1 MTSIFIS
8 YRHSDAAGHAGRLFD
23 RLRLWFSDDDLF
35 FDVHALDTG
44 HVFPEHIDRA
54 IRGANV
60 ALVVIGPDWLKTLN
74 DRVADPEVDFVRRE
88 VEIAIQRQLNGEME
102 VFPVLVG
109 GAAMPRRKALHPKLK
124 GHVDRLPDYHAHTFQ
139 GNQAD
144 WDHQFDRLR
153 KRLAGVAGVPE
164 PRFQVPYDSQHVGT
178 VVHNQTHPSFRPVP
192 SDLPSSAKFN
202 AQSVERTFNTIS
214 RALLDWPQE
223 TGGQWVDRPELEQL
237 HALLGQEKPAVTA
250 LLGGPGEGKSAIL
263 ARLGARLSRE
273 RVVLLAIKAD
283 GIPRHVATLAD
294 LDDWI
299 DCGLPVAEALRNLA
313 RERRVVVLIDQLD
326 VLADLMDRH
335 SERLSALLRLVGALR
350 DSPNVKVIVSCREFE
365 FRNDVR
371 LSTLDVEQVSLERL
385 SWDQVKPLVTAH
397 GLQPDGWHEDVRDVL
412 RTPQHLAMFL
422 EHLADTDTLP
432 QFTTYQA
439 LLDRIIRE
447 RLEKDYGLEAVKA
460 AECIAMEMAT
470 EEELWL
476 ARARFEH
483 RFKDELKNL
492 EAAGF
497 LTVSANRLSLAFRH
511 QTLFDFLRARAFL
524 RSNQSLADYILTE
537 KQESLFVR
545 PVLWSALNYLRGS
558 DTAAYRRESRR
569 LWAHDGPRRHLRF
582 LLIEFLGQA
591 AHPDDEEAQ
600 WLLPLLHDPGHRSRV
615 LRAIAR
621 NPGWFSRI
629 RSRLPALMTA
639 PPDEAWG
646 VVGVLSEAATGER
659 EVVLHLVEQHWVTR
673 SQYVNHACTVLS
685 NLASWDEES
694 VETAARV
701 AEDAL
706 DTYMVRR
713 LVDRI
718 AESRPG
724 LAPRLIARCL
734 CAQTK
739 RFAVN
744 LASTPEQ
751 SAPET
756 SPVSGPSR
764 QYEQLLEQTGGWHDI
779 HRVASRAPRA
789 FVEETWPSLI
799 DILGRI
805 AHEPHPHLNKYR
817 AHSGLTFY
825 PDGVVHYPL
834 PEAIESSVRGF
845 AEADPDSFL
854 NFVETHKT
862 SDLEVVHHLL
872 TLGLVTIATVRP
884 GAVLRYLLEDPR
896 RFAVGNFSDTH
907 ADSRA
912 LISALVPAL
921 NDVDASKLESAII
934 TWKYGSLPGHLDSK
948 SRFKFQKW
956 SREHRLRLLRSF
968 PFERLSPRGQ
978 RHLQQEERALPH
990 TPDFDSSVGKA
1001 EFVENVMS
1009 AEQMGKATDDEIL
1022 NLFKELTDDTQFQ
1035 HQRPG
1040 KWLDHV
1046 EGSIQASR
1054 AFAEFAKGAPDR
1066 ALRIIRN
1073 FEPGVTER
1081 PAGAVLAELGQ
1092 SNVPPETLITS
1103 IRELDSRGFSSEHFR
1118 ADAARCL
1125 REVARRAGGLDD
1137 ATCVLLEGW
1146 ITDWRPAVADKA
1158 PPSVADHTGS
1168 PPENSRSEGD
1178 GRSLLWSTA
1187 GIHLLPGGNYPF
1199 LDALMLGYLIRKPT
1213 QPNGWLAVLERHLTR
1228 REDPKVWNALTHDL
1242 RHLSLADRARARAF
1256 LELLFNQC
1264 PEVLQTIAGV
1274 RLVATVQDWLPDR
1287 LVDRILDSWI
1297 SGGWENGPQAAGE
1310 VATLKFCHHPDEH
1323 KAGEHVRRFLADG
1336 AYEPTVAAG
1345 LKLGVTHTLA
1355 VAWQEPALRALTTPL
1370 IVQLVHTADE
1380 SIVVAL
1386 ESIFSRSGTLPADD
1400 HTRSLLEALLEH
1412 PSILVRSGRSLV
1424 VGMKGLLREGW
1435 NPNLVYDVA
1444 RVLVGTAGSAL
1455 SDLRTSLPG
1464 IAGDLADIALTLHR
1478 LPETRTQGLDLF
1490 ERMMELDAFQ
1500 LNERLEAIDRHA
1512 FL

>member
-1 MTSIFIS
+1 MTPSIFIS

-23 RLRLWFSDDDLF
+23 RLRLWFSADDLF
-35 FDVHALDTG
+35 FDRHSLDTG
-44 HVFPEHIDRA
+44 DVFPEHIDQA
-54 IRGANV
+54 IRGAKV
-60 ALVVIGPDWLKTLN
+60 VLVVIGPDWLKTLN
-74 DRVADPEVDFVRRE
+74 DRVTDPEVDFVCRE
-88 VEIAIQRQLNGEME
+88 VGIAIQRHLNGEME
-102 VFPVLVG
+102 VSPVLVG
-109 GAAMPRRKALHPKLK
+109 GAAMPARKELRPKLTEDL
-124 GHVDRLPDYHAHTFQ
+124 GRLPDYQAHTFQ
-139 GNQAD
+139 GDQAD

-153 KRLAGVAGVPE
+153 KRLAGIAGVPE
-164 PRFQVPYDSQHVGT
+164 PRFQVPYDNPHAGT
-178 VVHNQTHPSFRPVP
+178 VVDDRSHPSFRPVP
-192 SDLPSSAKFN
+192 SDIPSSPKFN
-202 AQSVERTFNTIS
+202 AQSVERTFNAMS

-223 TGGQWVDRPELEQL
+223 TEGQWIDRPELEQL
-237 HALLGQEKPAVTA
+237 HALLAQEEPAVTA

-273 RVVLLAIKAD
+273 GVVLLAIKAD
-283 GIPRHVATLAD
+283 RVPRHVGTLAD
-294 LDDWI
+294 LDHWI
-299 DCGLPVAEALRNLA
+299 DCGVPVAEALRNLA

-335 SERLSALLRLVGALR
+335 SERLSALLRLIGALR
-350 DSPNVKVIVSCREFE
+350 GSPNIKVIVSCREFE

-371 LSTLDVEQVSLERL
+371 LSTVDVEQVSLERL
-385 SWDQVKPLVTAH
+385 SWEQVKPLVTAH
-397 GLQPDGWHEDVRDVL
+397 GLQPDGWNEDVRDVL
-412 RTPQHLAMFL
+412 CTPQHLAMFL
-422 EHLADTDTLP
+422 EHLADPETLP
-432 QFTTYQA
+432 QFTTYQG

-447 RLEKDYGLEAVKA
+447 RLEKDYGLDTVKA
-460 AECIAMEMAT
+460 AECIATEMAT

-497 LTVSANRLSLAFRH
+497 LTLSANGLSLAFRH

-524 RSNQSLADYILTE
+524 RDNQSLADYILTE

-545 PVLWSALNYLRGS
+545 PILWSALSYLRGS
-558 DTAAYRRESRR
+558 DTAAYRREFRR
-569 LWAHDGPRRHLRF
+569 LWAHDGLRQHLRY

-600 WLLPLLHDPGHRSRV
+600 RLLPLLDDPAHRSRV

-621 NPGWFSRI
+621 NRGWFSRV

-646 VVGVLSEAATGER
+646 VVSVLSEAATGER
-659 EVVLHLVEQHWVTR
+659 DVVLHLVGEHWVPR
-673 SQYVNHACTVLS
+673 RQYVNHACAVLS
-685 NLASWDEES
+685 NLTSWDEDS
-694 VETAARV
+694 VETAARL
-701 AEDAL
+701 AEGAL
-706 DTYMVRR
+706 DDTYMVRR
-713 LVDRI
+713 LVDSI
-718 AESRPG
+718 AKSRPD
-724 LAPRLIARCL
+724 LAPKVIARCL
-734 CAQTK
+734 CAQVK
-739 RFAVN
+739 RIAVEN
-744 LASTPEQ
+744 LTSTQEH

-756 SPVSGPSR
+756 SPLSGPSR
-764 QYEQLLEQTGGWHDI
+764 QFGQLLEETDGWHDI
-779 HRVASRAPRA
+779 HQVASRAPKA
-789 FVEETWPSLI
+789 FVEEIWSCLT

-805 AHEPHPHLNKYR
+805 AHEPNPHLNEYR
-817 AHSGLTFY
+817 RHTGLTFCTDVGLQY
-825 PDGVVHYPL
+825 SF
-834 PEAIESSVRGF
+834 PEAIESSIREF

-854 NFVETHKT
+854 NFVDTHKT

-872 TLGLVTIATVRP
+872 VLGLMAIAMVRP
-884 GAVLRYLLEDPR
+884 AAVLGYFLGDPR
-896 RFAVGNFSDTH
+896 RFAIGNFSDTH

-912 LISALVPAL
+912 LISAVVPAL
-921 NDVDASKLESAII
+921 SNVDASKLERAIL
-934 TWKYGSLPGHLDSK
+934 TWEPYRSLPENTDSK
-948 SRFKFQKW
+948 ARFNFRKW
-956 SREHRLRLLRSF
+956 TREHRLRLLRSF
-968 PFERLSPRGQ
+968 PFERLSPRGR

-1001 EFVENVMS
+1001 EFVGSVMS

-1035 HQRPG
+1035 HPRPG
-1040 KWLDHV
+1040 KWLNHV
-1046 EGSIQASR
+1046 GGSIQASR

-1073 FEPGVTER
+1073 FEPRITER

-1092 SNVPPETLITS
+1092 SNVPPATLIAS
-1103 IRELDSRGFSSEHFR
+1103 IRELDSRGFGSEHFR

-1137 ATCVLLEGW
+1137 ATCDLLEGW
-1146 ITDWRPAVADKA
+1146 ITDWRPAVADKTSA
-1158 PPSVADHTGS
+1158 SVTDHTGS
-1168 PPENSRSEGD
+1168 
-1178 GRSLLWSTA
+1178 LLWSMA
-1187 GIHLLPGGNYPF
+1187 GVHLLPGGNYPF
-1199 LDALMLGYLIRKPT
+1199 LDAIMLGYLMRKPAH
-1213 QPNGWLAVLERHLTR
+1213 PNEWLAVLERHLTR
-1228 REDPKVWNALTHDL
+1228 REDPKVWKALTHDL
-1242 RHLSLADRARARAF
+1242 RHIALADRVRARAF
-1256 LELLFNQC
+1256 LDLLISQC
-1264 PEVLQTIAGV
+1264 PEVLQMIAGV
-1274 RLVATVQDWLPDR
+1274 RLVATVQHWLPDQ
-1287 LVDRILDSWI
+1287 LVDRILGSWI
-1297 SGGWENGPQAAGE
+1297 SHGWKNGPQAAGE
-1310 VATLKFCHHPDEH
+1310 VATLKFCHNPDEH
-1323 KAGEHVRRFLADG
+1323 KAAERVRRFLADG

-1345 LKLGVTHTLA
+1345 LKLGVAHTLA

-1380 SIVVAL
+1380 AVVGAL
-1386 ESIFSRSGTLPADD
+1386 ESIFSRSRTLPADD

-1424 VGMKGLLREGW
+1424 VGLKGLFREGW
-1435 NPNLVYDVA
+1435 NPKLVYEVA

-1455 SDLRTSLPG
+1455 NDFRTSSPA

-1500 LNERLEAIDRHA
+1500 LKERLEMIDRHA